1 MKYYIVAILTG
12 LILVQASGY
21 AGSLVNGRWTPA
33 QCGAEPEPPVIN
45 TTNIE
50 NFNRS
55 VDAINAWQDR
65 AMEYHACMV
74 KEANADN
81 ELIAHTANQAQARL
95 QAEINRLNAEAGKV
109 RNELNK

>member
-1 MKYYIVAILTG
+1 MKYIAAILSG
-12 LILVQASGY
+12 LILIQASGH
-21 AGSLVNGRWTPA
+21 AGSLVNGHWTPA
-33 QCGAEPEPPVIN
+33 HCGAEPEPPVIN

-65 AMEYHACMV
+65 ALEYHTCMV

-81 ELIAHTANQAQARL
+81 ELITHTANQAQARL
-95 QAEINRLNAEAGKV
+95 QAEINRVNAEADKV
-109 RNELNK
+109 RSELNK